1 MLCIVAIIF
10 LLLSSPIEAD
20 TLRVVSLYP
29 GHSDNIYA
37 MGGGSMLVALS
48 ENDDDDLLPSL
59 PRVSLRS
66 GAEKLLSLRPDV
78 VITRSFAERIN
89 PNLYDVLRRAGVKV
103 LVVDPPEWD
112 NFPEYLKT
120 LAEALNLNP
129 DDAIAKLNAIISCIR
144 ARALT
149 TDRPRVFLEATS
161 RELHTC
167 AGNSWA
173 DRLIDLAGGVNIAGE
188 AKPLRPGSSI
198 AAFGVERVLKSAG
211 NIDIYLI
218 QTGAMNNSHTQ
229 DFYARE
235 WTKVLRSVKV
245 AEIPE
250 RYISRPS
257 LLGLER
263 GGNELI
269 KIFRGE

>member
-1 MLCIVAIIF
+1 M
-10 LLLSSPIEAD
+10 
-20 TLRVVSLYP
+20 
-29 GHSDNIYA
+29 
-37 MGGGSMLVALS
+37 
-48 ENDDDDLLPSL
+48 
-59 PRVSLRS
+59 
-66 GAEKLLSLRPDV
+66 
-78 VITRSFAERIN
+78 
-89 PNLYDVLRRAGVKV
+89 
-103 LVVDPPEWD
+103 
-112 NFPEYLKT
+112 
-120 LAEALNLNP
+120 
-129 DDAIAKLNAIISCIR
+129 
-144 ARALT
+144 
-149 TDRPRVFLEATS
+149 
-161 RELHTC
+161 
-167 AGNSWA
+167 
-173 DRLIDLAGGVNIAGE
+173 NIAGE

-257 LLGLER
+257 LLGLEL